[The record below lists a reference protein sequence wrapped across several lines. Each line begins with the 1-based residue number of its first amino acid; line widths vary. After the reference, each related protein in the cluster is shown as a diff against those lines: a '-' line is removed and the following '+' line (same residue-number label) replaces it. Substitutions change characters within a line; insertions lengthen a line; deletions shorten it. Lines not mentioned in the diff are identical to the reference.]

1 MNKLSG
7 GKKMSLTKEMAER
20 MKIKEKYYTIR
31 FSGWKVQVRNSELRS
46 PYKLIRVIDFYLLC
60 NKGYFLVPE
69 QIWSKILLWM
79 RSSKYDAAL
88 CCTVFWMENTSWR
101 SFAWDLVS
109 MSIGPKAKTPITSRP
124 PVNILDTYQNKPNML
139 FIFKNFWRI
148 ISGILFLNCRVGGRV
163 GGRGGM
169 EMKERYGV

>member
-1 MNKLSG
+1 
-7 GKKMSLTKEMAER
+7 
-20 MKIKEKYYTIR
+20 MKN
-31 FSGWKVQVRNSELRS
+31 FKVQVGNGELRS

-79 RSSKYDAAL
+79 RLSKYDAAL
-88 CCTVFWMENTSWR
+88 CCTIFWMENTSWR

-139 FIFKNFWRI
+139 FIFKNFWGI
-148 ISGILFLNCRVGGRV
+148 ISGILFQNCRVGGRV

-169 EMKERYGV
+169 ENERGIWSVKKIEKI